1 MFVKY
6 TGSARKDGNEVR
18 AFPDTIHVVWY
29 TNGSSVSEKNDHF
42 IGRER
47 SKGKGRRTKKSQAI
61 LNCKFGYW
69 YLRR

>member
-18 AFPDTIHVVWY
+18 ALPDAIHVVWY

-42 IGRER
+42 IGR
-47 SKGKGRRTKKSQAI
+47 GKK
-61 LNCKFGYW
+61 
-69 YLRR
+69 